1 MVRERRKSLKFF
13 LNLEKNQGQVRILIY
28 NDKGTNY
35 EKETNNHIIIMK
47 KKLIIILLFFQ
58 FFV

>member
-35 EKETNNHIIIMK
+35 EKETNNHIIIFS
-47 KKLIIILLFFQ
+47 ILCIKNHYHFL
-58 FFV
+58 VTI